1 VLLIGAFIWAG
12 ASLYSKQR
20 TMPDSP
26 LLVVA
31 MQSLAGGAALWTTA
45 MVSGEVRT
53 LHFAAISGRSWMAL
67 IYLIVF
73 GSGIGF
79 TAYLYILKNS
89 TASKVATYAF
99 VNPVVAL
106 FLGWL
111 LAGETITART
121 AIAGA
126 VILTAV
132 ILVIS
137 APRPRA
143 AKAEDH

>member
-1 VLLIGAFIWAG
+1 MGGRVVVLETTDYAG
-12 ASLYSKQR
+12 IAVASGGDAKFGGR
-20 TMPDSP
+20 GG
-26 LLVVA
+26 VVDYRD
-31 MQSLAGGAALWTTA
+31 GFG
-45 MVSGEVRT
+45 VRT

>member
-1 VLLIGAFIWAG
+1 MGGRVVVLETTDYAGIAVASGGDAKFGGRGGVVDYRDGFGGSPHAAFCG
-12 ASLYSKQR
+12 
-20 TMPDSP
+20 D
-26 LLVVA
+26 
-31 MQSLAGGAALWTTA
+31 
-45 MVSGEVRT
+45 
-53 LHFAAISGRSWMAL
+53 FGRSWMAL

-106 FLGWL
+106 FLGWM
-111 LAGETITART
+111 LAGETITTRT
-121 AIAGA
+121 AISAA

-132 ILVIS
+132 VLVIS
-137 APRPRA
+137 APRA
-143 AKAEDH
+143 VATKIKDH

>member
-1 VLLIGAFIWAG
+1 
-12 ASLYSKQR
+12 
-20 TMPDSP
+20 
-26 LLVVA
+26 
-31 MQSLAGGAALWTTA
+31 
-45 MVSGEVRT
+45 
-53 LHFAAISGRSWMAL
+53 MAL

-106 FLGWL
+106 FLGWM
-111 LAGETITART
+111 LAGETITTRT
-121 AIAGA
+121 ALAAA

-132 ILVIS
+132 VLVIS
-137 APRPRA
+137 APRA
-143 AKAEDH
+143 DVASGENS

>member
-1 VLLIGAFIWAG
+1 
-12 ASLYSKQR
+12 
-20 TMPDSP
+20 
-26 LLVVA
+26 
-31 MQSLAGGAALWTTA
+31 
-45 MVSGEVRT
+45 
-53 LHFAAISGRSWMAL
+53 MAL

-111 LAGETITART
+111 LARETITART